1 MYVNNTCTAHTCV
14 RIYMYTHTYIYT
26 DLELCKLQA
35 SASVLV
41 SEFDICVTRQ
51 ACEAWKQIMAVC
63 PGEKECFLGLADA
76 AISCGKYEEALDYYS
91 QCLSLSSSPDGHSD
105 IATLTKIGTSPTM
118 NRNCHLLY
126 TCERWGAGVEYHFQ
140 EIS

>member
-1 MYVNNTCTAHTCV
+1 MYLPKQHQHSTCV
-14 RIYMYTHTYIYT
+14 HIYMYTHSYIYT
-26 DLELCKLQA
+26 DFEICTLQA

-41 SEFDICVTRQ
+41 SEFDMFVTRQ

-105 IATLTKIGTSPTM
+105 IATLTKIGTSPAI
-118 NRNCHLLY
+118 NRYCHLLY
-126 TCERWGAGVEYHFQ
+126 ICTDCTLY
-140 EIS
+140 I